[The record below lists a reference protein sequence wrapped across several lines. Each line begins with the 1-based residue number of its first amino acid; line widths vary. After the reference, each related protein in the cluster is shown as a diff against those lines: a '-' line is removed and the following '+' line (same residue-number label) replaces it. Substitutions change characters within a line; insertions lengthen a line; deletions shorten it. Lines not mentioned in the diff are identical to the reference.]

1 MRYTVRGASM
11 TYTLKFILDVI
22 TEEMQSAP
30 RIAERTTLA
39 KLRQK
44 FCEIESQLL
53 KKETE
58 NATNDN

>member
-1 MRYTVRGASM
+1 M

-22 TEEMQSAP
+22 SEEMQSAP